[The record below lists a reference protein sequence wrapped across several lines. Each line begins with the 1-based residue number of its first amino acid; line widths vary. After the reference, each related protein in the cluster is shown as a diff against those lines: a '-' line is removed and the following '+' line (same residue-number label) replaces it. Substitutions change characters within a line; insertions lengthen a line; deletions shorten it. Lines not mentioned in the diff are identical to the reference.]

1 MKLCLIGAGASGL
14 LLILL
19 LTQKGFTDIVCID
32 PYFDCG
38 ELQRSWPTVISNTPW
53 SATLESIRSHLP
65 SLSIPSWATAL
76 NPDNTTEVS
85 VIAKLIRELAAPILA
100 RLQLIQSR
108 ATQLSWDSTTKKWTV
123 LTGTKTVL
131 VDRLCLAQGSQAKTL
146 DLSIPS
152 IPLAV
157 ALDKTRLSSYVD
169 KSTQKV
175 LVFGTQHSGSI
186 VLKNLIDCSAQS
198 ITAVYKGSSVFRFA
212 RDGDYNGI
220 KRESAAFADNV
231 LKGAYPAIRFIS
243 SDDTSELIREGRTAD
258 WVVYALGFERTAIP
272 ITVDGVQT
280 TPTYDGASGKLSC
293 PNAWGFGIAYP
304 SQAPDGIHWDV
315 GISSFLEH
323 MNRQLDFIITL

>member
-1 MKLCLIGAGASGL
+1 MKLCVIGAGASGL

-38 ELQRSWPTVISNTPW
+38 ALARSWPSVVSNTPW

-65 SLSIPSWATAL
+65 TLPIPAWATTIL
-76 NPDNTTEVS
+76 PDSTTEIS
-85 VIAKLIRELAAPILA
+85 LIAKLIRQLAAPILP

-108 ATQLSWDSTTKKWTV
+108 ATQLSWDSTTKKWNI
-123 LTGTKTVL
+123 LTGSKTV
-131 VDRLCLAQGSQAKTL
+131 VADKICLAQGSQPKTL
-146 DLSIPS
+146 DFSIPS
-152 IPLAV
+152 IPLDV

-169 KSTQKV
+169 STTQKV
-175 LVFGTQHSGSI
+175 LVLGTQHSGSI
-186 VLKNLIDCSAQS
+186 VIKNLVDCSAQS
-198 ITAVYKGSSVFRFA
+198 ITAVYKGSSIFRFA
-212 RDGDYNGI
+212 RDGDYDGI

-231 LKGAYPAIRFIS
+231 LKGAYPTINFVS
-243 SDDTSELIREGRTAD
+243 SDNLPELVREARTAD
-258 WVVYALGFERTAIP
+258 WVVYAIGFERTDIQ
-272 ITVDGVQT
+272 IVVDGVHTNPVYEGT
-280 TPTYDGASGKLSC
+280 TGKLSC

-315 GISSFLEH
+315 GISSFLDH